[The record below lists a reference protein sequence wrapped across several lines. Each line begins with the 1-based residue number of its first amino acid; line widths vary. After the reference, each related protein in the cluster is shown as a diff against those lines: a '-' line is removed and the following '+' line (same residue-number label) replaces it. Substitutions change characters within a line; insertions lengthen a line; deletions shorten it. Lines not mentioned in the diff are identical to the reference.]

1 MAMEMA
7 SPLTSIRVDG
17 GGSQNSLLMQFQS
30 DILGIPIE
38 ETEIS
43 ESTSLGAAF
52 MVGLAVGFWDSLDA
66 LRNLWHRKSLYEP
79 SMDLQYRHEQIKYWE
94 KAVDRSRSWLD

>member
-1 MAMEMA
+1 
-7 SPLTSIRVDG
+7 
-17 GGSQNSLLMQFQS
+17 MQFQS

-38 ETEIS
+38 ETRIS

-66 LRNLWHRKSLYEP
+66 LRKLWHRKSLYEP
-79 SMDLQYRHEQIKYWE
+79 SMDPQHRQEQIKYWE
-94 KAVDRSRSWLD
+94 KAVERSRSWLE